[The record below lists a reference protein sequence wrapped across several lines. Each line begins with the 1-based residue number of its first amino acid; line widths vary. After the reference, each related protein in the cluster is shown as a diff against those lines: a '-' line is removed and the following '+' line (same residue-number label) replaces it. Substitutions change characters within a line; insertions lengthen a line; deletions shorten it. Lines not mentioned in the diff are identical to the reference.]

1 MLRRRLKERGVPFV
15 VYTGFDKL
23 CELVAEGE
31 PQVPKPASPDVLV
44 ATVAGLLQGRGAR
57 LG

>member
-1 MLRRRLKERGVPFV
+1 MDGFPERGVPFV

-23 CELVAEGE
+23 SELVAEGE
-31 PQVPKPASPDVLV
+31 PQVCKSANPDVLV